1 MGPSELEM
9 GLPLRRGTLGRL
21 TLKGSEVDGIA
32 KVIGLRRATKKRI

>member
-21 TLKGSEVDGIA
+21 TLKESEVDGVP
-32 KVIGLRRATKKRI
+32 KVTGLRLATKKRI